1 MRTKRGVALLLI
13 DVINGF
19 DFEGSEG
26 LVAAAIPAALCIEAL
41 ARRARRLGVP
51 VVYVNDNFGQWRSNF
66 EATVQECTKRTQPG
80 HAVVARLRPRRGD
93 YFVLKPRHSGFF
105 YTPLPLLLEHL
116 GVDTLV
122 LTGFATNLCVLFT
135 ANDAHML
142 GYHVRIP
149 ADCTASNT
157 AGLTRAALAQVR
169 EALRADVRS
178 SKEWDPLAI
187 GPRRKKPTGH
197 AL

>member
-1 MRTKRGVALLLI
+1 MRTNRGIALLLI

-26 LVAAAIPAALCIEAL
+26 LVAAAIPAARRIEAL

-66 EATVQECTKRTQPG
+66 EATVQECTKRTKPG
-80 HAVVARLRPRRGD
+80 HAVAERLRPRRGD

-105 YTPLPLLLEHL
+105 STPLQLLLEHL
-116 GVDTLV
+116 HIDTLV

-142 GYHVRIP
+142 GYHVRVP
-149 ADCTASNT
+149 SDCTASNT
-157 AGLTRAALAQVR
+157 PGITRAALTHVR
-169 EALRADVRS
+169 EALHADVRAS
-178 SKEWDPLAI
+178 DERDPLAA
-187 GPRRKKPTGH
+187 GHRRKKPTGH